1 VDCWNYSDVHDYIKW
16 VKHGYGKVLD
26 HACREIRLKHM
37 TREQGVKLAEK
48 YSIIQPK
55 NLNLF
60 LNWIGMTEN
69 GFNYIL
75 DQHRNPKIWN
85 RNDAWEWVMTENIMK
100 SISNAGDE
108 GFALEQRE
116 QYIDFWITPKAKS
129 TDREDGYILI
139 GKGVL

>member
-1 VDCWNYSDVHDYIKW
+1 
-16 VKHGYGKVLD
+16 
-26 HACREIRLKHM
+26 M